1 LGSTKWAD
9 AIPLPDQSAFTITT
23 ALINLFSAM
32 GMPDVVHSDQGRN
45 FESTM
50 LKQSLEAF
58 GIAKSRTTAY
68 HPEGDGMVER
78 FNRLYCSY
86 YEYTLIHSLIGK
98 NIFH

>member
-1 LGSTKWAD
+1 
-9 AIPLPDQSAFTITT
+9 
-23 ALINLFSAM
+23 M

-78 FNRLYCSY
+78 FNR
-86 YEYTLIHSLIGK
+86 
-98 NIFH
+98 